1 MEPAYELAPLTSRA
15 ELRSPLL
22 ARLLDHWI
30 AVGGGTIPAPGAVD
44 LDLLEELI
52 PFHWR
57 FQVMDGG
64 ADFLCLSSGAE
75 TDRTYGVA
83 MTGRTLLGAGRLSFA
98 SRAMLVMRAPL
109 RERRPC
115 RFTSE
120 ATVIPDRMFYDIEAL
135 SLPLSSDGGTVDQI
149 LGATVARHL

>member
-1 MEPAYELAPLTSRA
+1 VEPAYELAPLTSRA

-30 AVGGGTIPAPGAVD
+30 AAGGGTIPAPGTID
-44 LDLLEELI
+44 LTELVEVV
-52 PFHWR
+52 PYHWC
-57 FQVMDGG
+57 FQVVEEG

-75 TDRTYGVA
+75 TDRTYGIA

-109 RERRPC
+109 RERRPV
-115 RFTSE
+115 RFASE

-135 SLPLSSDGGTVDQI
+135 SLPLSSDGRTIDQI